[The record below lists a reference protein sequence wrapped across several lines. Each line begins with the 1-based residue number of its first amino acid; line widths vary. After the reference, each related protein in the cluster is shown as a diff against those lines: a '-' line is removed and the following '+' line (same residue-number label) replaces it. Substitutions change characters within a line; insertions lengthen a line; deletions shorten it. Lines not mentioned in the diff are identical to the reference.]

1 MDKTGLKLQ
10 NQSSVNR
17 WVWISL
23 GVVFFLFI
31 VAQIVSF
38 SIDRTQLH
46 LGEKVGIV
54 SIEGAIFSSKKA
66 VKELDEFAERKDI
79 KAIVLRI
86 NSPGGS
92 VAPTQEIYEKVKT
105 LRGIK
110 PVIASVGAV
119 AASGGYY
126 TALECEKIVA
136 NRGSVIGS
144 IGVILE
150 YPVAVDLLKK
160 IGLRFETVKSGEV
173 KDMGNPTREVTK
185 RDREVFQSVI
195 NDLHRQFLNAVVEG
209 RSLDKSIVEPLADGS
224 VFTGEQ
230 ALHLG
235 LIDILGTFEN
245 AIEIAANFAEISGK
259 PKVVYPKKERSGLLD
274 YLLGNAKQTASSWF
288 QVTPAYRWQWEK

>member
-1 MDKTGLKLQ
+1 MKLQ

-54 SIEGAIFSSKKA
+54 SIEGAIFSSKKT

-126 TALECEKIVA
+126 TALGCEKIVA

-259 PKVVYPKKERSGLLD
+259 PKVIYPKKERSGLLD

>member
-1 MDKTGLKLQ
+1 MKLQ

-144 IGVILE
+144 IGVILV

>member
-1 MDKTGLKLQ
+1 MKLQ

-126 TALECEKIVA
+126 TALGCEKIVA

-245 AIEIAANFAEISGK
+245 AIEIAANLAEISGK
-259 PKVVYPKKERSGLLD
+259 PKVIYPKKERSGLLD

>member
-1 MDKTGLKLQ
+1 MKLQ

-245 AIEIAANFAEISGK
+245 AIEIAANFADISGK
-259 PKVVYPKKERSGLLD
+259 PKVIYPKKERSGLLD

>member
-1 MDKTGLKLQ
+1 MKLQ

-79 KAIVLRI
+79 KSIVLRI

-209 RSLDKSIVEPLADGS
+209 RSLDKSIVEPLAAGS

-245 AIEIAANFAEISGK
+245 AIEIAANFADISGK
-259 PKVVYPKKERSGLLD
+259 PKVIYPKKERSGLLD

>member
-1 MDKTGLKLQ
+1 MDKTGMKLQ

-245 AIEIAANFAEISGK
+245 AIEIAANLAEISGK
-259 PKVVYPKKERSGLLD
+259 PKVIYPKKERSGLLD

>member
-1 MDKTGLKLQ
+1 MKLQ

-259 PKVVYPKKERSGLLD
+259 PKVIYPKKERSGLLD
-274 YLLGNAKQTASSWF
+274 YLLGNAKQAASSWF

>member
-1 MDKTGLKLQ
+1 MKLQ

-126 TALECEKIVA
+126 TALGCEKIVA

>member
-1 MDKTGLKLQ
+1 MKLQ

-245 AIEIAANFAEISGK
+245 AIEMSLIHI
-259 PKVVYPKKERSGLLD
+259 
-274 YLLGNAKQTASSWF
+274 
-288 QVTPAYRWQWEK
+288 

>member
-1 MDKTGLKLQ
+1 MKLQ

-245 AIEIAANFAEISGK
+245 AIEIAANLAEISGK

>member
-1 MDKTGLKLQ
+1 MKLQ

>member
-1 MDKTGLKLQ
+1 MKLQ

-259 PKVVYPKKERSGLLD
+259 PKVIYPKKERSGLLD

-288 QVTPAYRWQWEK
+288 QVTPAYLWQWEK